1 MPQTRRLALI
11 LQQSSSG
18 NHRPQPNNG
27 DCHRTPPLHSA
38 TRPASSATSHRA
50 SPSRPDG
57 RGQSR
62 RWTRPALPTN
72 FTPCQE
78 RHCYHAAP
86 IPRII
91 ADLESSSARLY
102 TGSEMV
108 EAEAHAQAFTTAS
121 PDAPPSEQHPAITGA
136 TSGIATLGVTWQYGT
151 MLPFGCSDVY
161 SNFPHDSSKH
171 HSSALNDISVYFYR
185 GMKVLRRGVRY
196 GVSLWPPHTAGTQLG
211 G

>member
-121 PDAPPSEQHPAITGA
+121 PDAPPSEQHPPSPARRAASPPSVSPGSTEQCSRLDVVMFTRISHTTPPSIIHPLLT
-136 TSGIATLGVTWQYGT
+136 TSVFTSTVE
-151 MLPFGCSDVY
+151 
-161 SNFPHDSSKH
+161 
-171 HSSALNDISVYFYR
+171 
-185 GMKVLRRGVRY
+185 
-196 GVSLWPPHTAGTQLG
+196 
-211 G
+211 